1 MHLLFKVNIL
11 ATNPFKMP
19 RKSQN
24 PTPWREKRRHQA
36 EGITN
41 ARRLSKTNRERF
53 RRQKKAAFRGANRL
67 FVDGLD
73 TGRDR
78 RIYVLIMEKMNS
90 GPRYTTYDSHPK
102 SEWIPAAEEVVSR
115 VNMKRKRRRSP
126 SLNFNTGQKLAP
138 NRYVGS
144 LRLWRFTESK

>member
-1 MHLLFKVNIL
+1 
-11 ATNPFKMP
+11 MP

-78 RIYVLIMEKMNS
+78 RIYVLIMEKMKS
-90 GPRYTTYDSHPK
+90 GPRYTT
-102 SEWIPAAEEVVSR
+102 
-115 VNMKRKRRRSP
+115 RS
-126 SLNFNTGQKLAP
+126 GQKLAP